1 LLNGESKVR
10 LSNDLIFYYSEMK
23 KLQEQN
29 YETLKE
35 RKEDA
40 LSAIQLMNDASL
52 RKAQIEKD
60 KDGLVITKALY
71 GAIGNHDLDTFVD
84 VTIPIQYLVNNS
96 QLHVAGGHSKSNM
109 NGVQGFKFSSMTH
122 V

>member
-1 LLNGESKVR
+1 
-10 LSNDLIFYYSEMK
+10 MK